1 MQLAVLGFAA
11 FILIFNIV
19 ISFTR
24 GFRKSLLRLI
34 TVVLAVVAAYFAARA
49 VAATAGREIVLWLE
63 ATLGGDPNFAP
74 LFNGEVAA
82 GDAVSL
88 LVKLFVA
95 PLLFLL
101 LFVVIKALLIFL
113 YWILCGVTRP
123 KYADTCVSHFL
134 GLPMGVAIAIIG
146 ITVFVTP
153 LFGYADLLSA
163 FATKTTEAGT
173 NTALA
178 QTVETYHQ
186 EFIAPLG
193 DTPVLPTVYDLVGDT
208 VFQGLSSGK
217 WENEKVYLRDEF
229 DVLGDIMA
237 QLGLLGDKPV
247 EQYGAA
253 ESAAAEKLAAD
264 ISRSPMLSVLC
275 SGVLNTASNH
285 WLAGQTFLGVAAPS
299 LGENGDLILY
309 AFLEV
314 FSTSTRENLGEDLD
328 FFADVFGVLIDQELL
343 TAIKSA
349 EDEEAMA
356 ELIADGE
363 LLTEVQQLLKT
374 HPRMNP
380 VGVALVDVGMRA
392 VLKSIGLPEDVLAS
406 HGELI
411 SEMSEALKNVGTT
424 PEGAIDKEALSE
436 DLGEVFTSYG
446 VEVNEAS
453 TQLVAEAVADAF
465 TPEEL
470 QSLTVD
476 DVMTKIAERFGSV
489 DVSHLLGSL
498 S

>member
-1 MQLAVLGFAA
+1 MCF
-11 FILIFNIV
+11 
-19 ISFTR
+19 
-24 GFRKSLLRLI
+24 
-34 TVVLAVVAAYFAARA
+34 
-49 VAATAGREIVLWLE
+49 
-63 ATLGGDPNFAP
+63 
-74 LFNGEVAA
+74 
-82 GDAVSL
+82 
-88 LVKLFVA
+88 
-95 PLLFLL
+95 
-101 LFVVIKALLIFL
+101 
-113 YWILCGVTRP
+113 
-123 KYADTCVSHFL
+123 
-134 GLPMGVAIAIIG
+134 
-146 ITVFVTP
+146 
-153 LFGYADLLSA
+153 
-163 FATKTTEAGT
+163 
-173 NTALA
+173 
-178 QTVETYHQ
+178 
-186 EFIAPLG
+186 
-193 DTPVLPTVYDLVGDT
+193 
-208 VFQGLSSGK
+208 
-217 WENEKVYLRDEF
+217 
-229 DVLGDIMA
+229 
-237 QLGLLGDKPV
+237 
-247 EQYGAA
+247 
-253 ESAAAEKLAAD
+253 SAAAEKLAAD
-264 ISRSPMLSVLC
+264 INRSPMLSVLC

-411 SEMSEALKNVGTT
+411 GEMSEALKNVGTT

-436 DLGEVFTSYG
+436 DLGEVFASYG
-446 VEVNEAS
+446 VEVSEAS

>member
-11 FILIFNIV
+11 FILIFNV
-19 ISFTR
+19 IISLTR

-49 VAATAGREIVLWLE
+49 VAVAVGREVVLWLE

-74 LFNGEVAA
+74 LFSGELAA

-88 LVKLFVA
+88 LIKLFVA

-123 KYADTCVSHFL
+123 KYADTCSSHFL
-134 GLPMGVAIAIIG
+134 GLPMGIAIAAIG
-146 ITVFVTP
+146 IVVFVTP
-153 LFGYADLLSA
+153 LFGYAELLST
-163 FATKTTEAGT
+163 FASKTTEAGT

-178 QTVETYHQ
+178 ETVESYHQ
-186 EFIAPLG
+186 DFIAPLG
-193 DTPVLPTVYDLVGDT
+193 DTPALSTVYDLVGDT
-208 VFQGLSSGK
+208 IFKGLTGGK
-217 WENEKVYLRDEF
+217 WENETVYLRDEF

-253 ESAAAEKLAAD
+253 ESAAAQKLAAD

-285 WLAGQTFLGVAAPS
+285 WLSGQPFLGVAAPS
-299 LGENGDLILY
+299 LGENGDLILS

-314 FSTSTRENLGEDLD
+314 FSTSSRENLGEDLD
-328 FFADVFGVLIDQELL
+328 FFADVFGILIDHELL
-343 TAIKSA
+343 ASIKA
-349 EDEEAMA
+349 AQDEEEMA
-356 ELIADGE
+356 ALIAEGD
-363 LLTEVQQLLKT
+363 LLAEVQQLLKT

-380 VGVALVDVGMRA
+380 VGVALMDVGMRA

-411 SEMSEALKNVGTT
+411 GEMSEALKNVGTT
-424 PEGAIDKEALSE
+424 PEGTIDVEALGE
-436 DLGEVFTSYG
+436 DLGEVFASYG
-446 VEVNEAS
+446 VAVSEAS
-453 TQLVAEAVADAF
+453 TQLVAEAVAEHF

-470 QSLTVD
+470 QELTVE
-476 DVMTKIAERFGSV
+476 DVMAKLAERFGTV
-489 DVSHLLGSL
+489 DVSHLIGSV